1 MKSFIQFV
9 AGGAAMC
16 LLAPFVF
23 ETPFNHWAVF
33 VPVFLGT
40 MYGVAVLQ
48 HFLAHRL
55 SSRRMVVTPGAKA
68 SGVPKTPI

>member
-23 ETPFNHWAVF
+23 ETPFNHWVVF
-33 VPVFLGT
+33 VPVFAGT

-48 HFLAHRL
+48 HYWDHRR
-55 SSRRMVVTPGAKA
+55 SSRRMVVRPGARA
-68 SGVPKTPI
+68 SGAPRMPS